1 MTGRGRVE
9 GFFIQSG
16 LSSLLLHDVLE
27 PSPASICDS
36 SEALHRQ
43 AFSRGH
49 SQKAK
54 SHWCHFEYYSS
65 SIFLSAYRSG
75 PPGIGRRSHPHLTLQ
90 WIFIDN
96 SPVIKDVLLN
106 SLWINFLLWS
116 QLYFYLDVI
125 FLSRTSW
132 TLRKYKTFFFF
143 FSSLKQ
149 LELSQRNVNF
159 KSQSLLKSQGMC
171 FVVHVFYGQCFSF
184 QKVCKAQ

>member
-132 TLRKYKTFFFF
+132 TLRKYKTFFFLI
-143 FSSLKQ
+143 LKAVGAQPKKCQ
-149 LELSQRNVNF
+149 LQIPEPV
-159 KSQSLLKSQGMC
+159 KIPGD
-171 FVVHVFYGQCFSF
+171 VFCCPCVLWTMF
-184 QKVCKAQ
+184 